1 MKRMKK
7 LLTGLLTLGMT
18 LSMMTM
24 TAFAADLT
32 TGTTEKMPTID
43 FDADKTGTV
52 TIHKYT
58 SGNGMGS
65 VGNGT
70 EAHPGDFPTGAEPL
84 KGAGFTLYQVVD
96 KGGMEAYYKADPKD
110 LPDVSEYVEPDGTI
124 KKAYSG
130 NATSEGLTDKNGTA
144 TFSGL
149 ELGFYVVI
157 ETTVPDAV
165 TTPMKPFLLSVPM
178 TTTDGSDW
186 LYDIHVYPKNETG
199 YGKISL
205 EKTGVKD
212 DEKISGATFAL
223 QKKSDTTS
231 SWINI
236 TQKSTAQ
243 GDNTGDALILTTDVN
258 GLITIDGLSKGE
270 YRLIETSVGNGY
282 IMDGATAYEFTVNSD
297 KTITY
302 KESTDANITIKI
314 TNERPDLTKEVKKKN
329 ITPEEWG
336 RTADYSIGDKI
347 PYRITVDV
355 PKNIT
360 KLKTFTVT
368 DTPTNLTDDVDSIEI
383 KCNDAAVTADAY
395 TKAAVGDGFTITFKP
410 AQMAAY
416 ERQQLVITYN
426 AKLKDTAYNT
436 TAGNQNTAKLEYSK
450 NITPNATTD
459 PDNPNKD
466 KEEGK
471 NTIENSTV
479 VYTFAVKIVKTG
491 VDGTE
496 TKPLANVEFDLYQE
510 VPDGTEGAIT
520 GTSVPAGLDNTKSWK
535 KIKTLK
541 TGTDGT
547 VTHNGLSNGTYYLV
561 ETKTND
567 GYNLLKKPIEVIL
580 NVQYTTTTKTESA
593 WVEDG
598 NGQKQEKSKIEKTTF
613 TDSDST
619 TEGIKVQKVINKKG
633 FTLPTTGGIGT
644 FVFTFAGIAMMAAAV
659 ILLITGKK
667 KKAE

>member
-7 LLTGLLTLGMT
+7 LLTGLLTLAMT

-24 TAFAADLT
+24 TAFAA
-32 TGTTEKMPTID
+32 EPSAKMPTID
-43 FDADKTGTV
+43 TDPAKTGTV

-58 SGNGMGS
+58 RGTGTGI
-65 VGNGT
+65 VGTGT
-70 EAHPGDFPTGAEPL
+70 TADADHFPDGAVPL
-84 KGAGFTLYQVVD
+84 KDAGFTLYKVVD
-96 KGGMEAYYKADPKD
+96 KDGMESYYNTNPTA
-110 LPDVSEYVEPDGTI
+110 LPDVSTYVESDGTI
-124 KKAYSG
+124 KSTYSG
-130 NATSEGLTDKNGTA
+130 NATSEGFTDADGTA
-144 TFSGL
+144 TFSNL

-165 TTPMKPFLLSVPM
+165 TTPMDPFLLSVPM
-178 TTTDGSDW
+178 TTTDGTGW

-205 EKTGVKD
+205 EKTGVNG
-212 DEKISGATFAL
+212 EKIPGAEFAL
-223 QKKSDTTS
+223 QKRTATGWDD
-231 SWINI
+231 I
-236 TQKSTAQ
+236 TKKSTAQ
-243 GDNTGDALILTTDVN
+243 GDNTGADLILKTGAS

-282 IMDGATAYEFTVNSD
+282 IMDGATAYEFTVNAN
-297 KTITY
+297 KKITY
-302 KESTDANITIKI
+302 KGVESANTKI
-314 TNERPDLTKEVKKKN
+314 EVTNERPDLTKEVQKKN
-329 ITPEEWG
+329 GGTWG
-336 RTADYSIGDKI
+336 RDADYSIGDEI
-347 PYRITVDV
+347 PYKITVNV
-355 PKNIT
+355 PNNIT

-368 DTPTNLTDDVDSIEI
+368 DTPTNLTDDLASIKI
-383 KCNDAAVTADAY
+383 TCNDVDVETTAY
-395 TKAAVGDGFTITFKP
+395 TTSATTEGGFTIAFTP
-410 AQMAAY
+410 ANMTNYAGKT
-416 ERQQLVITYN
+416 LVITYN
-426 AKLKDTAYNT
+426 ATLKNTAFNT

-450 NITPNATTD
+450 NITTDTTTD

-479 VYTFAVKIVKTG
+479 VYTFAVKIVKNG

-567 GYNLLKKPIEVIL
+567 KYNLLKKPIEVTL
-580 NVQYTTTTKTESA
+580 NVQYTIATKTEST
-593 WVEDG
+593 WVEDT
-598 NGQKQEKSKIEKTTF
+598 NGQKQVKSEITGTTF
-613 TDSDST
+613 TST
-619 TEGIKVQKVINKKG
+619 DDATAAEGIKVQEVINKKG

-659 ILLITGKK
+659 ILLITSKK

>member
-24 TAFAADLT
+24 TAFAADPSA
-32 TGTTEKMPTID
+32 KMPTID
-43 FDADKTGTV
+43 TDPDKTGTV

-186 LYDIHVYPKNETG
+186 LYDIHVYPKNKTG

>member
-24 TAFAADLT
+24 TAFAA
-32 TGTTEKMPTID
+32 GPSAKMPTID
-43 FDADKTGTV
+43 ESKSGTV

-58 SGNGMGS
+58 K
-65 VGNGT
+65 GT
-70 EAHPGDFPTGAEPL
+70 DEGTKGTGKVETSLPAGAEPL
-84 KGAGFTLYQVVD
+84 KGAGFTLYKVVN
-96 KGGMEAYYKADPKD
+96 KEVMEVYYNTNPRN
-110 LPDVSEYVEPDGTI
+110 LPAVGEYVEAGSIKPGVALETI
-124 KKAYSG
+124 AEQK
-130 NATSEGLTDKNGTA
+130 TDKNGTA

-212 DEKISGATFAL
+212 DEKISGAVFAL
-223 QKKSDTTS
+223 QKKSDTDDK
-231 SWINI
+231 WINI
-236 TQKSTAQ
+236 TKQSTAQ
-243 GDNTGDALILTTDVN
+243 GDDTGNNLTLTTDSE
-258 GLITIDGLSKGE
+258 GKITIDGLSKGK
-270 YRLIETSVGNGY
+270 YRLIETFVGDGY
-282 IMDGATAYEFTVNSD
+282 IMDGATAYPFEVTNEG
-297 KTITY
+297 KIKYNGT
-302 KESTDANITIKI
+302 TDANITIKI
-314 TNERPDLTKEVKKKN
+314 TNERPDLKKEVQKKN
-329 ITPEEWG
+329 NGPWG
-336 RTADYSIGDKI
+336 RDADYSIEDEI
-347 PYRITVDV
+347 PYKITVNV
-355 PKNIT
+355 PNNIT

-368 DTPTNLTDDVDSIEI
+368 DTPTNLKDNLSSIKITCDGTPVVVE
-383 KCNDAAVTADAY
+383 AY
-395 TKAAVGDGFTITFKP
+395 STEALGADGFTIKFTP
-410 AQMAAY
+410 AQMEAY
-416 ERQQLVITYN
+416 KGKQLVITYN
-426 AKLKDTAYNT
+426 ATLKDTAFNT
-436 TAGNQNTAKLEYSK
+436 TAGNRNTAKLEYSK
-450 NITPNATTD
+450 NITPNTTDD
-459 PDNPNKD
+459 PDNPNKG

-479 VYTFAVKIVKTG
+479 VYTFAVKIEKTG
-491 VDGTE
+491 EDGT
-496 TKPLANVEFDLYQE
+496 TPLKDVKFDLYQE
-510 VPDGTEGAIT
+510 VDAETTGAIT
-520 GTSVPAGLDNTKSWK
+520 GASVPAGLDNAKFWK
-535 KIKTLK
+535 KIDTL
-541 TGTDGT
+541 TTDASGIA
-547 VTHNGLSNGTYYLV
+547 THNGLSNGTYYLV

-580 NVQYTTTTKTESA
+580 NVQYTTITKTESA
-593 WVEDG
+593 WVEDT
-598 NGQKQEKSKIEKTTF
+598 NGQKQVKSEITGTTF
-613 TDSDST
+613 TSADST
-619 TEGIKVQKVINKKG
+619 TQQGIKVQKVINKKG

>member
-24 TAFAADLT
+24 TAFAADPSA
-32 TGTTEKMPTID
+32 KMPTID
-43 FDADKTGTV
+43 TDPDKTGTV

-96 KGGMEAYYKADPKD
+96 KGDMEAYYKADPKD

-336 RTADYSIGDKI
+336 RTADYSIEDKI

>member
-7 LLTGLLTLGMT
+7 ILTGLLTLAMT

-24 TAFAADLT
+24 TAFAAEPS
-32 TGTTEKMPTID
+32 EKMPTI
-43 FDADKTGTV
+43 KTGETGTV

-58 SGNGMGS
+58 K
-65 VGNGT
+65 GT
-70 EAHPGDFPTGAEPL
+70 AEGTTGTGKVETSLPTGAEPL
-84 KGAGFTLYQVVD
+84 KGAGFTLYKVVNEA
-96 KGGMEAYYKADPKD
+96 GMEAYYNANPTS
-110 LPDVSEYVEPDGTI
+110 LPAVDTYVNSDGTI
-124 KKAYSG
+124 KSEYASG
-130 NATSEGLTDKNGTA
+130 ATAQVITDNNGTA
-144 TFSGL
+144 TFSNL

-205 EKTGVKD
+205 EKTGVKG
-212 DEKISGATFAL
+212 EKILGAEFAL

-302 KESTDANITIKI
+302 KESTDANITINV
-314 TNERPDLTKEVKKKN
+314 TNERPDLTKEVQKKN
-329 ITPEEWG
+329 DGAWG
-336 RTADYSIGDKI
+336 RDADYSFGDKI
-347 PYRITVDV
+347 PYKITVNV
-355 PKNIT
+355 PNNIT

-368 DTPTNLTDDVDSIEI
+368 DTPINLTDDLASIEI
-383 KCNDAAVTADAY
+383 KCNDVDVETTAY
-395 TKAAVGDGFTITFKP
+395 TTSATTEDGFTIAFTP
-410 AQMAAY
+410 ANMTNYAGKT
-416 ERQQLVITYN
+416 LVITYN
-426 AKLKDTAYNT
+426 ATLKDTAYNT

-459 PDNPNKD
+459 PDNPNKE
-466 KEEGK
+466 KKEGK
-471 NTIENSTV
+471 NTIENSAV
-479 VYTFAVKIVKTG
+479 VYTFAVKIEKTG

-496 TKPLANVEFDLYQE
+496 TKKLANVEFDLYQE
-510 VPDGTEGAIT
+510 VPAGTAGAIS
-520 GTSVPAGLDNTKSWK
+520 GADAPAGLDKTKSWK

-547 VTHNGLSNGTYYLV
+547 VTHKGLSNGTYYLV
-561 ETKTND
+561 ETKTEKE
-567 GYNLLKKPIEVIL
+567 YNLLKNPIKVTL
-580 NVQYTTTTKTESA
+580 SVQYTITQSTTSS

-598 NGQKQEKSKIEKTTF
+598 NGQKQEKSKIETTTF
-613 TDSDST
+613 TGSDNE
-619 TEGIKVQKVINKKG
+619 TEGIKVQTVINKKG

>member
-7 LLTGLLTLGMT
+7 LLTGLLTLAMT

-24 TAFAADLT
+24 TAFADEGVT
-32 TGTTEKMPTID
+32 TGTATKMPTID
-43 FDADKTGTV
+43 TDKKGIV

-58 SGNGMGS
+58 SGT
-65 VGNGT
+65 VEGNKGT
-70 EAHPGDFPTGAEPL
+70 GTTADRLPDGAVPL
-84 KGAGFTLYQVVD
+84 KDAGFTLYQVVD
-96 KGGMEAYYKADPKD
+96 KDDMEAYYKADPTD
-110 LPDVSEYVEPDGTI
+110 LPDVSEYVESDGTI
-124 KKAYSG
+124 KTAYSR
-130 NATSEGLTDKNGTA
+130 NATSEGFTDANGTA

-205 EKTGVKD
+205 EKTGVNG
-212 DEKISGATFAL
+212 EKIPGAEFAL

-231 SWINI
+231 RWINI
-236 TQKSTAQ
+236 TKKSTAQ
-243 GDNTGDALILTTDVN
+243 GDNTGADLTLITDAS
-258 GLITIDGLSKGE
+258 GLIIIEGLSKGE

-302 KESTDANITIKI
+302 KGVESANTKI
-314 TNERPDLTKEVKKKN
+314 EVTNERPDLTKEVQKKN
-329 ITPEEWG
+329 GGTWG
-336 RTADYSIGDKI
+336 RDADYSIGDEI
-347 PYRITVDV
+347 PYKITVNV
-355 PKNIT
+355 PNNIT

-368 DTPTNLTDDVDSIEI
+368 DTPINLTDDLASIEI
-383 KCNDAAVTADAY
+383 KCNDVAVTADAY
-395 TKAAVGDGFTITFKP
+395 TKVAGGDGFTIKFNP

-416 ERQQLVITYN
+416 EGQQLVITYN
-426 AKLKDTAYNT
+426 ATLKGTAVNT
-436 TAGNQNTAKLEYSK
+436 TVGNQNAAKLEYSK
-450 NITPNATTD
+450 NITTDATD

-580 NVQYTTTTKTESA
+580 NVQYTTITKTESA

-598 NGQKQEKSKIEKTTF
+598 NGEKQVKSEIKETTF
-613 TDSDST
+613 TSADST
-619 TEGIKVQKVINKKG
+619 TQQGIKVQKVINKKG

>member
-24 TAFAADLT
+24 TAFAA
-32 TGTTEKMPTID
+32 EPSAKMPTID
-43 FDADKTGTV
+43 TDPDKTGTV

-124 KKAYSG
+124 KEAYSG

-144 TFSGL
+144 TFSSL

-205 EKTGVKD
+205 EKTGVNG
-212 DEKISGATFAL
+212 EKIPDAEFAL
-223 QKKSDTTS
+223 QKRTATGWDD
-231 SWINI
+231 I
-236 TQKSTAQ
+236 TKKSTAQ
-243 GDNTGDALILTTDVN
+243 GDNTGADLILKTDAS

-567 GYNLLKKPIEVIL
+567 KYNLLKKPIEVTL
-580 NVQYTTTTKTESA
+580 NVQYTIATKTEST

-598 NGQKQEKSKIEKTTF
+598 NGQKQVKSEITETTF
-613 TDSDST
+613 TSADST
-619 TEGIKVQKVINKKG
+619 TQQGIKVQTVINSKG

>member
-1 MKRMKK
+1 
-7 LLTGLLTLGMT
+7 MT

-24 TAFAADLT
+24 TAFAADPSA
-32 TGTTEKMPTID
+32 KMPTID
-43 FDADKTGTV
+43 TDKTGTV

-70 EAHPGDFPTGAEPL
+70 EADPDDFPTGAEPL

-124 KKAYSG
+124 KKAYIG
-130 NATSEGLTDKNGTA
+130 NATSEGLTDKSGTA
-144 TFSGL
+144 TFSNL

-165 TTPMKPFLLSVPM
+165 TIPMKPFLLSVPM

-223 QKKSDTTS
+223 QKKSDADGK
-231 SWINI
+231 WINI
-236 TQKSTAQ
+236 TKQSTAQ
-243 GDNTGDALILTTDVN
+243 GDDTGAALSLTTN
-258 GLITIDGLSKGE
+258 NEGKITIEGLSKGE
-270 YRLIETSVGNGY
+270 YRLIETFVGDGY
-282 IMDGATAYEFTVNSD
+282 IMDGATAYVFKVNADSS
-297 KTITY
+297 ITY
-302 KESTDANITIKI
+302 GTETNANITINV
-314 TNERPDLTKEVKKKN
+314 TNERPDLTKKVQKKN
-329 ITPEEWG
+329 GGTWG
-336 RTADYSIGDKI
+336 MDADYSIGDEI
-347 PYRITVDV
+347 PYKITVDV

-360 KLKTFTVT
+360 RLKTFTVT
-368 DTPTNLTDDVDSIEI
+368 DTPTNLTDDLDSIEI
-383 KCNDAAVTADAY
+383 KCNDVAVIADAY
-395 TKAAVGDGFTITFKP
+395 TKVAGGDGFTIKFKP
-410 AQMAAY
+410 AQMEAY
-416 ERQQLVITYN
+416 KGKQLVITYN
-426 AKLKDTAYNT
+426 ATLKDTAFNT
-436 TAGNQNTAKLEYSK
+436 TAGNRNTAKLEYSK
-450 NITPNATTD
+450 NITPNTTDD

-479 VYTFAVKIVKTG
+479 VYTFAVKIEKTG
-491 VDGTE
+491 EDGTE
-496 TKPLANVEFDLYQE
+496 TKKLANVEFDLYQE
-510 VPDGTEGAIT
+510 VPAGTEGAIS
-520 GTSVPAGLDNTKSWK
+520 GADAPAGLDKTKSWK
-535 KIKTLK
+535 NIKTLK

-547 VTHNGLSNGTYYLV
+547 VTHKGLSNGTYYLV

-567 GYNLLKKPIEVIL
+567 GYNLLKKPIAVIL

-598 NGQKQEKSKIEKTTF
+598 NGEKQVKSEIKETTF
-613 TDSDST
+613 TSADST
-619 TEGIKVQKVINKKG
+619 TQQGIKVQKVINKKG

>member
-24 TAFAADLT
+24 TAFAA
-32 TGTTEKMPTID
+32 GPSAKMPTID
-43 FDADKTGTV
+43 ESKSGTV

-58 SGNGMGS
+58 K
-65 VGNGT
+65 GT
-70 EAHPGDFPTGAEPL
+70 DEGTKGTGKVETSLPAGAEPL
-84 KGAGFTLYQVVD
+84 KGAGFTLYKVVNKED
-96 KGGMEAYYKADPKD
+96 MEVYYNTNPTN
-110 LPDVSEYVEPDGTI
+110 LPAVGEYVEAGSIKPGVALETI
-124 KKAYSG
+124 TEQK
-130 NATSEGLTDKNGTA
+130 TDKNGTA

-212 DEKISGATFAL
+212 DEKISGAVFAL
-223 QKKSDTTS
+223 QKKSDTDDK
-231 SWINI
+231 WINI
-236 TQKSTAQ
+236 TKQSTAQ
-243 GDNTGDALILTTDVN
+243 GDDTGNNLTLTTDSE
-258 GLITIDGLSKGE
+258 GKITIDGLSKGK
-270 YRLIETSVGNGY
+270 YRLIETFVGDGY
-282 IMDGATAYEFTVNSD
+282 IMDGATAYPFEVTNEG
-297 KTITY
+297 KIKYNGT
-302 KESTDANITIKI
+302 TDANITIKI
-314 TNERPDLTKEVKKKN
+314 TNERPDLKKEVQKKN
-329 ITPEEWG
+329 NGPWG
-336 RTADYSIGDKI
+336 RDADYSIEDEI
-347 PYRITVDV
+347 PYKITVNV
-355 PKNIT
+355 PNNIT

-368 DTPTNLTDDVDSIEI
+368 DTPTNLKDNLSSIKITCDGTPVVVE
-383 KCNDAAVTADAY
+383 AY
-395 TKAAVGDGFTITFKP
+395 STEALGADGFTIKFTP
-410 AQMAAY
+410 AQMEAY
-416 ERQQLVITYN
+416 KGKQLVITYN
-426 AKLKDTAYNT
+426 ATLKDTAFNT
-436 TAGNQNTAKLEYSK
+436 TAGNRNTAKLEYSK
-450 NITPNATTD
+450 NITPNTTDD
-459 PDNPNKD
+459 PDNPNKG

-479 VYTFAVKIVKTG
+479 VYTFAVKIEKTG
-491 VDGTE
+491 EDGT
-496 TKPLANVEFDLYQE
+496 TPLKDVKFDLYQE
-510 VPDGTEGAIT
+510 VDAETTGAIT
-520 GTSVPAGLDNTKSWK
+520 GASVPAGLDNAKFWK
-535 KIKTLK
+535 KIDTL
-541 TGTDGT
+541 TTDASGIA
-547 VTHNGLSNGTYYLV
+547 THNGLSNGTYYLV

-580 NVQYTTTTKTESA
+580 NVQYTTITKTESA
-593 WVEDG
+593 WVEDT
-598 NGQKQEKSKIEKTTF
+598 NGQKQVKSEITETTF
-613 TDSDST
+613 TSADST
-619 TEGIKVQKVINKKG
+619 TQQGIKVQKVINKKG

>member
-24 TAFAADLT
+24 TAFAADPSA
-32 TGTTEKMPTID
+32 KMPTID
-43 FDADKTGTV
+43 TDKTGTV

-70 EAHPGDFPTGAEPL
+70 EADPDDFPTGAEPL

-110 LPDVSEYVEPDGTI
+110 LPDVSEYVESDGTI
-124 KKAYSG
+124 KKAYIG
-130 NATSEGLTDKNGTA
+130 NATSEGLTDKSGTA
-144 TFSGL
+144 TFSNL

-165 TTPMKPFLLSVPM
+165 TIPMKPFLLSVPM

-223 QKKSDTTS
+223 QKKSDADGK
-231 SWINI
+231 WINI
-236 TQKSTAQ
+236 TKQSTAQ
-243 GDNTGDALILTTDVN
+243 GDDTGAALSLTTN
-258 GLITIDGLSKGE
+258 NEGKITIEGLSKGE
-270 YRLIETSVGNGY
+270 YRLIETFVGDGY
-282 IMDGATAYEFTVNSD
+282 IMDGATAYVFKVNADSS
-297 KTITY
+297 ITY
-302 KESTDANITIKI
+302 GTETNANITINV
-314 TNERPDLTKEVKKKN
+314 TNERPDLTKKVQKKN
-329 ITPEEWG
+329 GGTWG
-336 RTADYSIGDKI
+336 MDADYSIGDEI
-347 PYRITVDV
+347 PYKITVDV

-360 KLKTFTVT
+360 RLKTFTVT
-368 DTPTNLTDDVDSIEI
+368 DTPTNLTDDLDSIEI
-383 KCNDAAVTADAY
+383 KCNDVAVIADAY
-395 TKAAVGDGFTITFKP
+395 TKVAGGDGFTIKFKP
-410 AQMAAY
+410 AQMEAY
-416 ERQQLVITYN
+416 KGQQLVITYN
-426 AKLKDTAYNT
+426 ATLKGTAENT
-436 TAGNQNTAKLEYSK
+436 TVGNKNAAKLEYSK
-450 NITPNATTD
+450 NITTD
-459 PDNPNKD
+459 TDQDNPNKG

-479 VYTFAVKIVKTG
+479 VYTFAVKIEKTG
-491 VDGTE
+491 EDGT
-496 TKPLANVEFDLYQE
+496 TPLKDVKFDLYQE
-510 VPDGTEGAIT
+510 VDAETTGAIT
-520 GTSVPAGLDNTKSWK
+520 GASVPAGLDNAKFWK
-535 KIKTLK
+535 KIDTL
-541 TGTDGT
+541 TTDASGIA
-547 VTHNGLSNGTYYLV
+547 THNGLSNGTYYLV

-598 NGQKQEKSKIEKTTF
+598 NGQKQVKSEIKETTF
-613 TDSDST
+613 TSADST
-619 TEGIKVQKVINKKG
+619 TQQGIKVQKVINKKG

>member
-7 LLTGLLTLGMT
+7 LLTGLLTLAMT

-24 TAFAADLT
+24 TAFAA
-32 TGTTEKMPTID
+32 EPSAKMPTID
-43 FDADKTGTV
+43 TDPAKTGTV

-58 SGNGMGS
+58 RGTGTGI
-65 VGNGT
+65 VGTGT
-70 EAHPGDFPTGAEPL
+70 TADADHFPDGAVPL
-84 KGAGFTLYQVVD
+84 KDAGFTLYKVVD
-96 KGGMEAYYKADPKD
+96 KDGMESYYNTNPTA
-110 LPDVSEYVEPDGTI
+110 LPDVSTYVESDGTI
-124 KKAYSG
+124 KSTYSG
-130 NATSEGLTDKNGTA
+130 NATSEGFTDADGTA
-144 TFSGL
+144 TFSNL

-165 TTPMKPFLLSVPM
+165 TTPMDPFLLSVPM
-178 TTTDGSDW
+178 TTTDGTGW

-205 EKTGVKD
+205 EKTGVNG
-212 DEKISGATFAL
+212 EKIPGAEFAL
-223 QKKSDTTS
+223 QKRTATGWDD
-231 SWINI
+231 I
-236 TQKSTAQ
+236 TKKSTAQ
-243 GDNTGDALILTTDVN
+243 GDNTGADLILKTDAS

-282 IMDGATAYEFTVNSD
+282 IMDGATAYEFTVNAN
-297 KTITY
+297 KKITY
-302 KESTDANITIKI
+302 KGVERANTKSEV
-314 TNERPDLTKEVKKKN
+314 TNERPDLTKEVQKKN
-329 ITPEEWG
+329 GGTWG
-336 RTADYSIGDKI
+336 RDADYSIGDEI
-347 PYRITVDV
+347 PYKITVNV
-355 PKNIT
+355 PNNIT

-368 DTPTNLTDDVDSIEI
+368 DTPTNLTDDLASIKI
-383 KCNDAAVTADAY
+383 TCNDVDVETTAY
-395 TKAAVGDGFTITFKP
+395 TTSATTEGGFTIAFTP
-410 AQMAAY
+410 ANMTNYAGKT
-416 ERQQLVITYN
+416 LVITYN
-426 AKLKDTAYNT
+426 ATLKNTAFNT

-450 NITPNATTD
+450 NITTDTTTD

-479 VYTFAVKIVKTG
+479 VYTFAVKIVKNG

-567 GYNLLKKPIEVIL
+567 KYNLLKKPIEVTL
-580 NVQYTTTTKTESA
+580 NVQYTIATKTEST
-593 WVEDG
+593 WVEDT
-598 NGQKQEKSKIEKTTF
+598 NGQKQVKSEITGTTF
-613 TDSDST
+613 TST
-619 TEGIKVQKVINKKG
+619 DDATAAEGIKVQEVINKKG

-659 ILLITGKK
+659 ILLITSKK

>member
-7 LLTGLLTLGMT
+7 LLTGLLTLGIT

-24 TAFAADLT
+24 TAFAADPSA
-32 TGTTEKMPTID
+32 KMPTID
-43 FDADKTGTV
+43 TDKTGTV

-70 EAHPGDFPTGAEPL
+70 EADPGDFPTGAEPL
-84 KGAGFTLYQVVD
+84 KGAGFTLYQVED

-124 KKAYSG
+124 KKAYIG
-130 NATSEGLTDKNGTA
+130 NATSEGLTDKSGTA
-144 TFSGL
+144 TFSNL

-165 TTPMKPFLLSVPM
+165 TIPMKPFLLSVPM

-223 QKKSDTTS
+223 QKKSDADGK
-231 SWINI
+231 WINI
-236 TQKSTAQ
+236 TKQSTAQ
-243 GDNTGDALILTTDVN
+243 GDDTGAALSLTTN
-258 GLITIDGLSKGE
+258 NEGKITIEGLSKGE
-270 YRLIETSVGNGY
+270 YRLIETFVGDGY
-282 IMDGATAYEFTVNSD
+282 IMDGATAYVFKVNADSS
-297 KTITY
+297 ITY
-302 KESTDANITIKI
+302 GTETNANITINV
-314 TNERPDLTKEVKKKN
+314 TNERPDLTKKVQKKN
-329 ITPEEWG
+329 GGTWG
-336 RTADYSIGDKI
+336 MDADYSIGDEI
-347 PYRITVDV
+347 PYKITVDV

-368 DTPTNLTDDVDSIEI
+368 DTPTNLKDNLSSIKITCDGTPVVVE
-383 KCNDAAVTADAY
+383 AY
-395 TKAAVGDGFTITFKP
+395 STEALGADGFTIKFTP
-410 AQMAAY
+410 AQMEAY
-416 ERQQLVITYN
+416 KGKQLVITYN
-426 AKLKDTAYNT
+426 ATLKDTAFNT
-436 TAGNQNTAKLEYSK
+436 TAGNRNTAKLEYSK
-450 NITPNATTD
+450 NITPNTTDD

-479 VYTFAVKIVKTG
+479 VYTFAVKIEKTG
-491 VDGTE
+491 EDGT
-496 TKPLANVEFDLYQE
+496 TPLKDVKFDLYQE
-510 VPDGTEGAIT
+510 VDAETTGAIT
-520 GTSVPAGLDNTKSWK
+520 GASVPAGLDNAKFWK
-535 KIKTLK
+535 KIDTL
-541 TGTDGT
+541 TTDASGIA
-547 VTHNGLSNGTYYLV
+547 THNGLSNGTYYLV

-580 NVQYTTTTKTESA
+580 NVQYTTITKTESA
-593 WVEDG
+593 WVEDT
-598 NGQKQEKSKIEKTTF
+598 NGQKQVKSEITETTF
-613 TDSDST
+613 TSADST
-619 TEGIKVQKVINKKG
+619 TQQGIKVQKVINKKG

>member
-7 LLTGLLTLGMT
+7 LLTGLLTLGIT

-24 TAFAADLT
+24 TACAADPSA
-32 TGTTEKMPTID
+32 KMPTID
-43 FDADKTGTV
+43 TDKTGTV

-70 EAHPGDFPTGAEPL
+70 EADPGDFPTGAEPL

-124 KKAYSG
+124 KKAYIG
-130 NATSEGLTDKNGTA
+130 NATSEGLTDKSGTA
-144 TFSGL
+144 TFSNL

-165 TTPMKPFLLSVPM
+165 TIPMKPFLLSVPM

-223 QKKSDTTS
+223 QKKSDADGK
-231 SWINI
+231 WINI
-236 TQKSTAQ
+236 TKQSTAQ
-243 GDNTGDALILTTDVN
+243 GDDTGAALSLTTN
-258 GLITIDGLSKGE
+258 NEGKITIEGLSKGE
-270 YRLIETSVGNGY
+270 YRLIETFVGDGY
-282 IMDGATAYEFTVNSD
+282 IMDGATAYVFKVNADSS
-297 KTITY
+297 ITY
-302 KESTDANITIKI
+302 GTETNANITINV
-314 TNERPDLTKEVKKKN
+314 TNERPDLTKKVQKKN
-329 ITPEEWG
+329 GGTWG
-336 RTADYSIGDKI
+336 MDADYSIGDEI
-347 PYRITVDV
+347 PYKITVDV

-368 DTPTNLTDDVDSIEI
+368 DTPTNLKDNLSSIKITCDGTPVVVE
-383 KCNDAAVTADAY
+383 AY
-395 TKAAVGDGFTITFKP
+395 STEALGADGFTIKFTP
-410 AQMAAY
+410 AQMEAY
-416 ERQQLVITYN
+416 KGKQLVITYN
-426 AKLKDTAYNT
+426 ATLKDTAFNT
-436 TAGNQNTAKLEYSK
+436 TAGNRNTAKLEYSK
-450 NITPNATTD
+450 NITPNTTDD

-479 VYTFAVKIVKTG
+479 VYTFAVKIEKTG
-491 VDGTE
+491 EDGT
-496 TKPLANVEFDLYQE
+496 TPLKDVKFDLYQE
-510 VPDGTEGAIT
+510 VDAETTGAIT
-520 GTSVPAGLDNTKSWK
+520 GASVPAGLDNAKFWK
-535 KIKTLK
+535 KIDTL
-541 TGTDGT
+541 TTDASGIA
-547 VTHNGLSNGTYYLV
+547 THNGLSNGTYYLV

-580 NVQYTTTTKTESA
+580 NVQYTTITKTESA
-593 WVEDG
+593 WVEDT
-598 NGQKQEKSKIEKTTF
+598 NGQKQVKSEITETTF
-613 TDSDST
+613 TSADST
-619 TEGIKVQKVINKKG
+619 TQQGIKVQKVINKKG

>member
-24 TAFAADLT
+24 TAFAA
-32 TGTTEKMPTID
+32 EPSAKMPTID
-43 FDADKTGTV
+43 TDPDKTGTV

-58 SGNGMGS
+58 SGNGTGI

-70 EAHPGDFPTGAEPL
+70 EADTSDFPTGAVPL

-96 KGGMEAYYKADPKD
+96 KDGMENYYNADPKD
-110 LPDVSEYVEPDGTI
+110 LPAVDGYVDEAGSIKDGFVKKTI
-124 KKAYSG
+124 AEKK
-130 NATSEGLTDKNGTA
+130 TDANGTA
-144 TFSGL
+144 TFPNL
-149 ELGFYVVI
+149 DLGFYVVI

-165 TTPMKPFLLSVPM
+165 TIPMKPFLLSVPM

-212 DEKISGATFAL
+212 DEKISGAVFAL
-223 QKKSDTTS
+223 QKKSDTDDK
-231 SWINI
+231 WINI
-236 TQKSTAQ
+236 TKQSTAQ
-243 GDNTGDALILTTDVN
+243 GDDTGNNLTLTTDSE
-258 GLITIDGLSKGE
+258 GKITIDGLSKGK
-270 YRLIETSVGNGY
+270 YRLIETFVGDGY
-282 IMDGATAYEFTVNSD
+282 IMDGATAYPFEVTNEG
-297 KTITY
+297 KIKYNGT
-302 KESTDANITIKI
+302 TDANITIKI
-314 TNERPDLTKEVKKKN
+314 TNERPDLKKEVQKKN
-329 ITPEEWG
+329 NGPWG
-336 RTADYSIGDKI
+336 RDADYSIEDEI
-347 PYRITVDV
+347 PYKITVNV
-355 PKNIT
+355 PNNIT

-368 DTPTNLTDDVDSIEI
+368 DTPTNLKDNLSSIKITCDGTPVVVE
-383 KCNDAAVTADAY
+383 AY
-395 TKAAVGDGFTITFKP
+395 STEALGADGFTIKFTP
-410 AQMAAY
+410 AQMEAY
-416 ERQQLVITYN
+416 KGKQLVITYN
-426 AKLKDTAYNT
+426 ATLKDTAFKT
-436 TAGNQNTAKLEYSK
+436 TAGNRNTAKLEYSK
-450 NITPNATTD
+450 NITPNTTDD

-479 VYTFAVKIVKTG
+479 VYTFAVKIEKTG
-491 VDGTE
+491 EDGSE
-496 TKPLANVEFDLYQE
+496 TKKLANVEFDLYQE
-510 VPDGTEGAIT
+510 VPAGTEGAIS
-520 GTSVPAGLDNTKSWK
+520 GADAPAGLDKTKSWK
-535 KIKTLK
+535 NIKTLK

-547 VTHNGLSNGTYYLV
+547 VTHKGLSNGTYYLV

-567 GYNLLKKPIEVIL
+567 GYNLLKKPIAVIL

-598 NGQKQEKSKIEKTTF
+598 NGEKQVKSEIKETTF
-613 TDSDST
+613 TSADST
-619 TEGIKVQKVINKKG
+619 TQQGIKVQKVINKKG

>member
-7 LLTGLLTLGMT
+7 ILTGLLTLAMT

-24 TAFAADLT
+24 TAFAA
-32 TGTTEKMPTID
+32 EPSAKMPTID
-43 FDADKTGTV
+43 TDPAKTGTV

-58 SGNGMGS
+58 SGNGTGS
-65 VGNGT
+65 VGNGK
-70 EAHPGDFPTGAEPL
+70 EADANDFPTGAVPL
-84 KGAGFTLYQVVD
+84 KGAGFTLYKVVD
-96 KGGMEAYYKADPKD
+96 KDGMEAYYNTNPTSLPAVDDYVDAGSIKAGVA
-110 LPDVSEYVEPDGTI
+110 LETI
-124 KKAYSG
+124 AQK
-130 NATSEGLTDKNGTA
+130 ETDANGTA
-144 TFSGL
+144 TFPNL

-165 TTPMKPFLLSVPM
+165 ITPMDPFLLSVPM
-178 TTTDGSDW
+178 TTADGTDW

-205 EKTGVKD
+205 EKTGVNG
-212 DEKISGATFAL
+212 EKIRGAEFAL

-282 IMDGATAYEFTVNSD
+282 IMDGATAYEFTVNAN
-297 KTITY
+297 KKITY
-302 KESTDANITIKI
+302 KGVESANTKI
-314 TNERPDLTKEVKKKN
+314 EVTNERPDLTKEVQKKN
-329 ITPEEWG
+329 GGTWG
-336 RTADYSIGDKI
+336 RDADYSIGDEI
-347 PYRITVDV
+347 PYKITVNV
-355 PKNIT
+355 PNNIT

-368 DTPTNLTDDVDSIEI
+368 DTPTNLTDDLASIKI
-383 KCNDAAVTADAY
+383 TCNDVDVETTAY
-395 TKAAVGDGFTITFKP
+395 TTSATTEGGFTIAFTP
-410 AQMAAY
+410 ANMTNYAGKK
-416 ERQQLVITYN
+416 LVITYN
-426 AKLKDTAYNT
+426 ATLKDTAFNT

-450 NITPNATTD
+450 NITTDTTTD

-491 VDGTE
+491 EDGSTY
-496 TKPLANVEFDLYQE
+496 KPLKGVKFDLYQE
-510 VPDGTEGAIT
+510 VADGTPDAIP
-520 GTSVPAGLDNTKSWK
+520 GTSVPAGLDNSKFWK
-535 KIKTLK
+535 KITTLETK
-541 TGTDGT
+541 SDGT

-561 ETKTND
+561 ETETNT
-567 GYNLLKKPIEVIL
+567 GYNLLKKPIEVTL
-580 NVQYTTTTKTESA
+580 NVQYITTTKTEST
-593 WVEDG
+593 WETDT
-598 NGQKQEKSKIEKTTF
+598 NGQKQEKSKIETTTF
-613 TDSDST
+613 TGSDST
-619 TEGIKVQKVINKKG
+619 TEGIKVQEVINRKG

-659 ILLITGKK
+659 ILLITSKK

>member
-24 TAFAADLT
+24 TAFAADPSA
-32 TGTTEKMPTID
+32 KMPTID
-43 FDADKTGTV
+43 TDKTGTV

-58 SGNGMGS
+58 SGNGMES

-70 EAHPGDFPTGAEPL
+70 EADPDDFPTGAEPL

-130 NATSEGLTDKNGTA
+130 NATSEGLTDKSGTA
-144 TFSGL
+144 TFSNL

-165 TTPMKPFLLSVPM
+165 TIPMKPFLLSVPM

-223 QKKSDTTS
+223 QKKSDADGK
-231 SWINI
+231 WINI
-236 TQKSTAQ
+236 TKQSTAQ
-243 GDNTGDALILTTDVN
+243 GDDTGAALSLTTN
-258 GLITIDGLSKGE
+258 NEGKITIEGLSKGE
-270 YRLIETSVGNGY
+270 YRLIETFVGDGY
-282 IMDGATAYEFTVNSD
+282 IMDGATAYVFKVNADSS
-297 KTITY
+297 ITY
-302 KESTDANITIKI
+302 GTETNANITINV
-314 TNERPDLTKEVKKKN
+314 TNERPDLTKKVQKKN
-329 ITPEEWG
+329 GGTWG
-336 RTADYSIGDKI
+336 MDADYSIGDEI
-347 PYRITVDV
+347 PYKITVDV

-360 KLKTFTVT
+360 RLKTFTVT
-368 DTPTNLTDDVDSIEI
+368 DTPTNLTDDLDSIEI
-383 KCNDAAVTADAY
+383 KCNDVAVIADAY
-395 TKAAVGDGFTITFKP
+395 TKVAGGDGFTIKFKP
-410 AQMAAY
+410 AQMEAY
-416 ERQQLVITYN
+416 KGQQLVITYN
-426 AKLKDTAYNT
+426 ATLKGTAENT
-436 TAGNQNTAKLEYSK
+436 TVGNKNAAKLEYSK
-450 NITPNATTD
+450 NITTD
-459 PDNPNKD
+459 TDSDNPNKD

-479 VYTFAVKIVKTG
+479 VYTFAVKIEKTG
-491 VDGTE
+491 EDGAE
-496 TKPLANVEFDLYQE
+496 TKKLANVEFDLYQE
-510 VPDGTEGAIT
+510 VPAVTEGAIS
-520 GTSVPAGLDNTKSWK
+520 GADAPAGLDKTKSWK

-547 VTHNGLSNGTYYLV
+547 VTHKGLSNGTYYLV

>member
-24 TAFAADLT
+24 TAFAADPSA
-32 TGTTEKMPTID
+32 KMPTID
-43 FDADKTGTV
+43 TDPDKTGTV

-510 VPDGTEGAIT
+510 VPDGTDGAIT

>member
-1 MKRMKK
+1 METMKRMKK

-24 TAFAADLT
+24 TAFAADPSA
-32 TGTTEKMPTID
+32 KMPTID
-43 FDADKTGTV
+43 TDKTGTV

-70 EAHPGDFPTGAEPL
+70 EADPDDFPTGAEPL

-124 KKAYSG
+124 KKAYIG
-130 NATSEGLTDKNGTA
+130 NATSEGLTDKSGTA
-144 TFSGL
+144 TFSNL

-165 TTPMKPFLLSVPM
+165 TIPMKPFLLSVPM

-223 QKKSDTTS
+223 QKKSDADGK
-231 SWINI
+231 WINI
-236 TQKSTAQ
+236 TKQSTAQ
-243 GDNTGDALILTTDVN
+243 GDDTGAALSLTTN
-258 GLITIDGLSKGE
+258 NEGKITIKGLSKGE
-270 YRLIETSVGNGY
+270 YRLIETFVGDGY
-282 IMDGATAYEFTVNSD
+282 IMDGATAYVFKVNADSS
-297 KTITY
+297 ITY
-302 KESTDANITIKI
+302 GTETNANITINV
-314 TNERPDLTKEVKKKN
+314 TNERPDLTKKVQKKN
-329 ITPEEWG
+329 GGTWG
-336 RTADYSIGDKI
+336 MDADYSIGDEI
-347 PYRITVDV
+347 PYKITVDV

-360 KLKTFTVT
+360 RLKTFTVT
-368 DTPTNLTDDVDSIEI
+368 DTPTNLTDDLDSIEI
-383 KCNDAAVTADAY
+383 KCNDVAVIADAY
-395 TKAAVGDGFTITFKP
+395 TKVAGGDGFTIKFKP
-410 AQMAAY
+410 AQMEAY
-416 ERQQLVITYN
+416 KGKQLVITYN
-426 AKLKDTAYNT
+426 ATLKDTAFNT
-436 TAGNQNTAKLEYSK
+436 TAGNRNTAKLEYSK
-450 NITPNATTD
+450 NITPNTTDD

-479 VYTFAVKIVKTG
+479 VYTFAVKIEKTG
-491 VDGTE
+491 EDGTE
-496 TKPLANVEFDLYQE
+496 TKKLANVEFDLYQE
-510 VPDGTEGAIT
+510 VPAGTEGAIS
-520 GTSVPAGLDNTKSWK
+520 GADAPAGLDKTKSWK
-535 KIKTLK
+535 NIKTLK

-547 VTHNGLSNGTYYLV
+547 VTHKGLSNGTYYLV

-567 GYNLLKKPIEVIL
+567 GYNLLKKPIAVIL

-598 NGQKQEKSKIEKTTF
+598 NGEKQVKSEIKETTF
-613 TDSDST
+613 TSADST
-619 TEGIKVQKVINKKG
+619 TQQGIKVQKVINKKG

>member
-7 LLTGLLTLGMT
+7 ILTGLLTLAMT

-24 TAFAADLT
+24 TAFAA
-32 TGTTEKMPTID
+32 GPSAKMPTID
-43 FDADKTGTV
+43 ASKSGTV

-58 SGNGMGS
+58 K
-65 VGNGT
+65 GT
-70 EAHPGDFPTGAEPL
+70 AEGTKGTGKVETSLPTGAEPL
-84 KGAGFTLYQVVD
+84 KGAGFTLYKVVNEA
-96 KGGMEAYYKADPKD
+96 GMEAYYNTNPTS
-110 LPDVSEYVEPDGTI
+110 LPAVDTYVKRDGTI
-124 KKAYSG
+124 KSEYASG
-130 NATSEGLTDKNGTA
+130 ATAQETTDDNGTA

-165 TTPMKPFLLSVPM
+165 TTPMDPFLLSVPM
-178 TTTDGSDW
+178 TTADGTDW

-205 EKTGVKD
+205 EKTGVNG
-212 DEKISGATFAL
+212 EKILGAEFAL

-302 KESTDANITIKI
+302 KGIESANTKI
-314 TNERPDLTKEVKKKN
+314 EVTNERPDLKKEVQKKN
-329 ITPEEWG
+329 NGPWG
-336 RTADYSIGDKI
+336 RDADYSIGDEI
-347 PYRITVDV
+347 HYRITVDV

-395 TKAAVGDGFTITFKP
+395 TKVAGGDGFTIKFNP

-426 AKLKDTAYNT
+426 ATLKDTAFNT

-450 NITPNATTD
+450 NITPNTTTD

-479 VYTFAVKIVKTG
+479 VYTFAVKIEKTG

-496 TKPLANVEFDLYQE
+496 TKRLANVEFDLYQE
-510 VPDGTEGAIT
+510 VPAGTTGAIT
-520 GTSVPAGLDNTKSWK
+520 GASVPAGLDNAKSWK

-567 GYNLLKKPIEVIL
+567 TYNLLKNPIEVIL
-580 NVQYTTTTKTESA
+580 NVQYTTTTKTEST
-593 WVEDG
+593 WEIDT
-598 NGQKQEKSKIEKTTF
+598 NGQKQEKSKIETTTF
-613 TDSDST
+613 TGSDST
-619 TEGIKVQKVINKKG
+619 TEGIKVQTVINKKG

>member
-24 TAFAADLT
+24 TAFAA
-32 TGTTEKMPTID
+32 GPSAKMPTID
-43 FDADKTGTV
+43 ESKSGTV

-58 SGNGMGS
+58 K
-65 VGNGT
+65 GT
-70 EAHPGDFPTGAEPL
+70 DEGTKGTGKVETSLPAGAEPL
-84 KGAGFTLYQVVD
+84 KGAGFTLYRVVNKED
-96 KGGMEAYYKADPKD
+96 MEVYYNTNPTN
-110 LPDVSEYVEPDGTI
+110 LPAVGEYVEAGSIKPGVALETI
-124 KKAYSG
+124 AEQK
-130 NATSEGLTDKNGTA
+130 TDKNGTA

-212 DEKISGATFAL
+212 DEKISGAVFAL
-223 QKKSDTTS
+223 QKKSDTDDK
-231 SWINI
+231 WINI
-236 TQKSTAQ
+236 TKQSTAQ
-243 GDNTGDALILTTDVN
+243 GDDTGNNLTLTTDSE
-258 GLITIDGLSKGE
+258 GKITIDRLSKGK
-270 YRLIETSVGNGY
+270 YRLIETFVGDGY
-282 IMDGATAYEFTVNSD
+282 IMDGATAYPFEVTNEG
-297 KTITY
+297 KIKYNGT
-302 KESTDANITIKI
+302 TDANITIKI
-314 TNERPDLTKEVKKKN
+314 TNERPDLKKEVQKKN
-329 ITPEEWG
+329 NGPWG
-336 RTADYSIGDKI
+336 RDADYSIEDEI
-347 PYRITVDV
+347 PYKITVNV
-355 PKNIT
+355 PNNIT

-368 DTPTNLTDDVDSIEI
+368 DTPTNLKDNLSSIKITCDGTPVVVE
-383 KCNDAAVTADAY
+383 AY
-395 TKAAVGDGFTITFKP
+395 STEALEADGFTIKFTP
-410 AQMAAY
+410 AQMEAY
-416 ERQQLVITYN
+416 KGKQLVITYN
-426 AKLKDTAYNT
+426 ATLKDTDFNT
-436 TAGNQNTAKLEYSK
+436 TAGNRNTAKLEYSK
-450 NITPNATTD
+450 NITPNTTDD
-459 PDNPNKD
+459 PDNPNKG

-479 VYTFAVKIVKTG
+479 VYTFAVKIEKTG
-491 VDGTE
+491 EDGT
-496 TKPLANVEFDLYQE
+496 TPLKDVKFDLYQE
-510 VPDGTEGAIT
+510 VDAETTGAIT
-520 GTSVPAGLDNTKSWK
+520 GASVPAGLDNAKFWK
-535 KIKTLK
+535 KIDTL
-541 TGTDGT
+541 TTDASGIA
-547 VTHNGLSNGTYYLV
+547 THNGLSNGTYYLV

-580 NVQYTTTTKTESA
+580 NVQYTTITKTESA
-593 WVEDG
+593 WVEDT
-598 NGQKQEKSKIEKTTF
+598 NGQKQVKSEITETTF
-613 TDSDST
+613 TSADST
-619 TEGIKVQKVINKKG
+619 TQQGIKVQKVINKKG

>member
-24 TAFAADLT
+24 TAFAADPSA
-32 TGTTEKMPTID
+32 KMPTID
-43 FDADKTGTV
+43 TDPDKTGTV

-633 FTLPTTGGIGT
+633 FTLPATGGIGT

>member
-7 LLTGLLTLGMT
+7 ILTGLLTLAMT

-24 TAFAADLT
+24 TAFAAEPS
-32 TGTTEKMPTID
+32 EKMPTI
-43 FDADKTGTV
+43 KTGETGTV

-58 SGNGMGS
+58 K
-65 VGNGT
+65 GT
-70 EAHPGDFPTGAEPL
+70 AEGTTGTGKVETSLPTGAEPL
-84 KGAGFTLYQVVD
+84 KGAGFTLYKVVNEA
-96 KGGMEAYYKADPKD
+96 GMEAYYNANPTS
-110 LPDVSEYVEPDGTI
+110 LPAVDTYVNSDGTI
-124 KKAYSG
+124 KSEYASG
-130 NATSEGLTDKNGTA
+130 ATAQVITDNNGTA
-144 TFSGL
+144 TFSNL

-205 EKTGVKD
+205 EKTGVKG
-212 DEKISGATFAL
+212 EKILGAEFAL

-302 KESTDANITIKI
+302 KESTDANITINV
-314 TNERPDLTKEVKKKN
+314 TNERPDLTKEVQKKN
-329 ITPEEWG
+329 DGAWG
-336 RTADYSIGDKI
+336 RDADYSFGDKI
-347 PYRITVDV
+347 PYKITVNV
-355 PKNIT
+355 PNNIT

-368 DTPTNLTDDVDSIEI
+368 DTPINLTDDLASIEI
-383 KCNDAAVTADAY
+383 KCNDVDVETTAY
-395 TKAAVGDGFTITFKP
+395 TTSATTEDGFTIAFTP
-410 AQMAAY
+410 ANMTNYAGKT
-416 ERQQLVITYN
+416 LVITYN
-426 AKLKDTAYNT
+426 ATLKDTAYNT

-459 PDNPNKD
+459 PDNPNKE
-466 KEEGK
+466 KKEGK
-471 NTIENSTV
+471 NTIENSAV
-479 VYTFAVKIVKTG
+479 VYTFAVKIEKTG

-496 TKPLANVEFDLYQE
+496 TKKLANVEFDLYQE
-510 VPDGTEGAIT
+510 VPAGTAGAIS
-520 GTSVPAGLDNTKSWK
+520 GADAPAGLDKTKSWK

-547 VTHNGLSNGTYYLV
+547 VTHKGLSNGTYYLV
-561 ETKTND
+561 ETKTEKE
-567 GYNLLKKPIEVIL
+567 YNLLKNPIKVTL
-580 NVQYTTTTKTESA
+580 SVQYTITQSTTSS

-598 NGQKQEKSKIEKTTF
+598 NGQKQEKSKIETTTF
-613 TDSDST
+613 TGSDNA
-619 TEGIKVQKVINKKG
+619 TEGIKVQEVINKKG

>member
-24 TAFAADLT
+24 TAFAA
-32 TGTTEKMPTID
+32 GPSAKMPTID
-43 FDADKTGTV
+43 ESKSGTV

-70 EAHPGDFPTGAEPL
+70 EADPGDFPTGAEPL

-124 KKAYSG
+124 KKAYIG
-130 NATSEGLTDKNGTA
+130 NATSEGLTDKSGTA
-144 TFSGL
+144 TFSNL

-165 TTPMKPFLLSVPM
+165 TIPMKPFLLSVPM

-223 QKKSDTTS
+223 QKKSDADGK
-231 SWINI
+231 WINI
-236 TQKSTAQ
+236 TKQSTAQ
-243 GDNTGDALILTTDVN
+243 GDDTGAALSLTTN
-258 GLITIDGLSKGE
+258 NEGKITIEGLSKGE
-270 YRLIETSVGNGY
+270 YRLIETFVGDGY
-282 IMDGATAYEFTVNSD
+282 IMDGATAYVFKVNADSS
-297 KTITY
+297 ITY
-302 KESTDANITIKI
+302 GTETNANITINV
-314 TNERPDLTKEVKKKN
+314 TNERPDLTKKVQKKN
-329 ITPEEWG
+329 GGTWG
-336 RTADYSIGDKI
+336 MDADYSIGDEI
-347 PYRITVDV
+347 PYKITVDV

-368 DTPTNLTDDVDSIEI
+368 DTPTNLKDNLSSIKITCDGTPVVVE
-383 KCNDAAVTADAY
+383 AY
-395 TKAAVGDGFTITFKP
+395 STEALGADGFTIKFTP
-410 AQMAAY
+410 AQMEAY
-416 ERQQLVITYN
+416 KGKQLVITYN
-426 AKLKDTAYNT
+426 ATLKDTAFNT
-436 TAGNQNTAKLEYSK
+436 TAGNRNTAKLEYSK
-450 NITPNATTD
+450 NITPNTTDD

-479 VYTFAVKIVKTG
+479 VYTFAVKIEKTG
-491 VDGTE
+491 EDGT
-496 TKPLANVEFDLYQE
+496 TPLKDVKFDLYQE
-510 VPDGTEGAIT
+510 VDAETTGAIT
-520 GTSVPAGLDNTKSWK
+520 GASVPAGLDNAKFWK
-535 KIKTLK
+535 KIDTL
-541 TGTDGT
+541 TTDASGIA
-547 VTHNGLSNGTYYLV
+547 THNGLSNGTYYLV

-580 NVQYTTTTKTESA
+580 NVQYTTITKTESA
-593 WVEDG
+593 WVEDT
-598 NGQKQEKSKIEKTTF
+598 NGQKQVKSEITETTF
-613 TDSDST
+613 TSADST
-619 TEGIKVQKVINKKG
+619 TQQGIKVQKVINKKG

>member
-7 LLTGLLTLGMT
+7 LLTGLLTLAMT

-24 TAFAADLT
+24 TAFAA
-32 TGTTEKMPTID
+32 GPSAKMPTID
-43 FDADKTGTV
+43 TDPAKTGTV

-58 SGNGMGS
+58 SGNGTGS
-65 VGNGT
+65 VGNGK
-70 EAHPGDFPTGAEPL
+70 EADANDFPTGAVPL
-84 KGAGFTLYQVVD
+84 KGAGFTLYKVVD
-96 KGGMEAYYKADPKD
+96 KDGMEAYYNTNPTS
-110 LPDVSEYVEPDGTI
+110 LPAVDEYVDAGSIKAGVALETI
-124 KKAYSG
+124 AQK
-130 NATSEGLTDKNGTA
+130 ETDANGTA
-144 TFSGL
+144 TFPNL

-165 TTPMKPFLLSVPM
+165 TTPMDPFLLSVPM
-178 TTTDGSDW
+178 TTADGTDW

-205 EKTGVKD
+205 EKTGVNG
-212 DEKISGATFAL
+212 EKILGAEFAL

-282 IMDGATAYEFTVNSD
+282 IMDGATAYEFTVNAN
-297 KTITY
+297 KKITY
-302 KESTDANITIKI
+302 KGVESANTKI
-314 TNERPDLTKEVKKKN
+314 EVTNERPDLTKEVQKKN
-329 ITPEEWG
+329 DSAWG
-336 RTADYSIGDKI
+336 RDADYSIGDEI

-395 TKAAVGDGFTITFKP
+395 TKVAGGDGFTIKFNP

-416 ERQQLVITYN
+416 EGQQLVITYN
-426 AKLKDTAYNT
+426 ATLKSSADNT
-436 TAGNQNTAKLEYSK
+436 TVGNQNTAKLEYSK
-450 NITPNATTD
+450 NITPNTTTD
-459 PDNPNKD
+459 PDNPNKN

-479 VYTFAVKIVKTG
+479 VYTFAVKIEKTG
-491 VDGTE
+491 EDGSTY
-496 TKPLANVEFDLYQE
+496 KPLAGVKFDLYQE
-510 VPDGTEGAIT
+510 VADGTPDAIP
-520 GTSVPAGLDNTKSWK
+520 GTSVPAGLDNSKSWK
-535 KIKTLK
+535 KITTLETK
-541 TGTDGT
+541 SDGT
-547 VTHNGLSNGTYYLV
+547 VTHKGLSNGTYYLV
-561 ETKTND
+561 ETETNT
-567 GYNLLKKPIEVIL
+567 GYNLLKKPIEVTL
-580 NVQYTTTTKTESA
+580 SVQYTITQSTTSS

-598 NGQKQEKSKIEKTTF
+598 NGQKQVKSEITETTF
-613 TDSDST
+613 TSADST
-619 TEGIKVQKVINKKG
+619 TQQGIKVQTVINKKG

-659 ILLITGKK
+659 ILLITSKK

>member
-24 TAFAADLT
+24 TAFAA
-32 TGTTEKMPTID
+32 GPSAKMPTID
-43 FDADKTGTV
+43 ESNSGTV

-58 SGNGMGS
+58 K
-65 VGNGT
+65 GT
-70 EAHPGDFPTGAEPL
+70 DEGTKGTGKVETSLPAGAEPL
-84 KGAGFTLYQVVD
+84 KGAGFTLYKVVNKED
-96 KGGMEAYYKADPKD
+96 MEVYYNTNPTN
-110 LPDVSEYVEPDGTI
+110 LPAVGEYVEAGSIKPGVALETI
-124 KKAYSG
+124 AEQK
-130 NATSEGLTDKNGTA
+130 TDKNGTA

-212 DEKISGATFAL
+212 DEKISGAVFAL
-223 QKKSDTTS
+223 QKKSDTDDK
-231 SWINI
+231 WINI
-236 TQKSTAQ
+236 TKQSTAQ
-243 GDNTGDALILTTDVN
+243 GDDTGNNLTLTTDSE
-258 GLITIDGLSKGE
+258 GKITIDGLSKGK
-270 YRLIETSVGNGY
+270 YRLIETFVGDGY
-282 IMDGATAYEFTVNSD
+282 IMDGATAYPFEVTNEG
-297 KTITY
+297 KIKYNGT
-302 KESTDANITIKI
+302 TDANITIKI
-314 TNERPDLTKEVKKKN
+314 TNERPDLKKEVQKKN
-329 ITPEEWG
+329 NGPWG
-336 RTADYSIGDKI
+336 RDADYSIEDEI
-347 PYRITVDV
+347 PYKITVNV
-355 PKNIT
+355 PNNIT

-368 DTPTNLTDDVDSIEI
+368 DTPTNLKDNLSSIKITCDGTPVVVE
-383 KCNDAAVTADAY
+383 AY
-395 TKAAVGDGFTITFKP
+395 STEALGADGFTIKFTP
-410 AQMAAY
+410 AQMEAY
-416 ERQQLVITYN
+416 KGKQLVITYN
-426 AKLKDTAYNT
+426 ATLKDTAFNT
-436 TAGNQNTAKLEYSK
+436 TAGNRNTAKLEYSK
-450 NITPNATTD
+450 NITPNTTDD
-459 PDNPNKD
+459 PDNPNKG

-479 VYTFAVKIVKTG
+479 VYTFAVKIEKTG
-491 VDGTE
+491 EDGT
-496 TKPLANVEFDLYQE
+496 TPLKDVKFDLYQE
-510 VPDGTEGAIT
+510 VDAETTGAIT
-520 GTSVPAGLDNTKSWK
+520 GASVPAGLDNAKFWK
-535 KIKTLK
+535 KIDTL
-541 TGTDGT
+541 TTDASGIA
-547 VTHNGLSNGTYYLV
+547 THNGLSNGTYYLV

-580 NVQYTTTTKTESA
+580 NVQYTTITKTESA
-593 WVEDG
+593 WVEDT
-598 NGQKQEKSKIEKTTF
+598 NGQKQVKSEITETTF
-613 TDSDST
+613 TSADST
-619 TEGIKVQKVINKKG
+619 TQQGIKVQKVINKKG

>member
-1 MKRMKK
+1 
-7 LLTGLLTLGMT
+7 
-18 LSMMTM
+18 MMTM
-24 TAFAADLT
+24 TAFAADPSA
-32 TGTTEKMPTID
+32 KMPTID
-43 FDADKTGTV
+43 TDPDKTGTV

>member
-24 TAFAADLT
+24 TAFAA
-32 TGTTEKMPTID
+32 GPSAKMPTID
-43 FDADKTGTV
+43 ESKSGTV

-58 SGNGMGS
+58 K
-65 VGNGT
+65 GT
-70 EAHPGDFPTGAEPL
+70 DEGTKGTGKVETSLPAGAEPL
-84 KGAGFTLYQVVD
+84 KGAGFTLYKVVNKED
-96 KGGMEAYYKADPKD
+96 MEVYYNTNPTN
-110 LPDVSEYVEPDGTI
+110 LPAVGEYVEAGSIKPGVALETI
-124 KKAYSG
+124 AEQK
-130 NATSEGLTDKNGTA
+130 TDKNGTA

-223 QKKSDTTS
+223 QKKSDADGK
-231 SWINI
+231 WINI
-236 TQKSTAQ
+236 TKQSTAQ
-243 GDNTGDALILTTDVN
+243 GDDTGAALSLTTN
-258 GLITIDGLSKGE
+258 NEGKITIEGLSKGE
-270 YRLIETSVGNGY
+270 YRLIETFVGDGY
-282 IMDGATAYEFTVNSD
+282 IMDGATAYVFKVNADSS
-297 KTITY
+297 ITY
-302 KESTDANITIKI
+302 GTETNANITINV
-314 TNERPDLTKEVKKKN
+314 TNERPDLTKKVQKKN
-329 ITPEEWG
+329 GGTWG
-336 RTADYSIGDKI
+336 MDADYSIGDEI
-347 PYRITVDV
+347 PYKITVDV

-368 DTPTNLTDDVDSIEI
+368 DTPTNLKDNLSSIKITCDGTPVVVE
-383 KCNDAAVTADAY
+383 AY
-395 TKAAVGDGFTITFKP
+395 STEALGADGFTIKFTP
-410 AQMAAY
+410 AQMEAY
-416 ERQQLVITYN
+416 KGKQLVITYN
-426 AKLKDTAYNT
+426 ATLKDTAFNT
-436 TAGNQNTAKLEYSK
+436 TAGNRNTAKLEYSK
-450 NITPNATTD
+450 NITPNTTDD

-479 VYTFAVKIVKTG
+479 VYTFAVKIEKTG
-491 VDGTE
+491 EDGT
-496 TKPLANVEFDLYQE
+496 TPLKDVKFDLYQE
-510 VPDGTEGAIT
+510 VDAETTGAIT
-520 GTSVPAGLDNTKSWK
+520 GASVPAGLDNAKFWK
-535 KIKTLK
+535 KIDTL
-541 TGTDGT
+541 TTDASGIA
-547 VTHNGLSNGTYYLV
+547 THNGLSNGTYYLV

-580 NVQYTTTTKTESA
+580 NVQYTTITKTESA
-593 WVEDG
+593 WVEDT
-598 NGQKQEKSKIEKTTF
+598 NGQKQVKSEITETTF
-613 TDSDST
+613 TSADST
-619 TEGIKVQKVINKKG
+619 TQQGIKVQKVINKKG

>member
-24 TAFAADLT
+24 TAFAA
-32 TGTTEKMPTID
+32 GPSAKMPTID
-43 FDADKTGTV
+43 TDKTGTV

-70 EAHPGDFPTGAEPL
+70 EADPGDFPTGAEPL

-124 KKAYSG
+124 KKAYIG
-130 NATSEGLTDKNGTA
+130 NATSEGLTDKSGTA
-144 TFSGL
+144 TFSNL

-165 TTPMKPFLLSVPM
+165 TIPMKPFLLSVPM

-223 QKKSDTTS
+223 QKKSDADGK
-231 SWINI
+231 WINI
-236 TQKSTAQ
+236 TKQSTAQ
-243 GDNTGDALILTTDVN
+243 GDDTGAALSLTTN
-258 GLITIDGLSKGE
+258 NEGKITIEGLSKGE
-270 YRLIETSVGNGY
+270 YRLIETFVGDGY
-282 IMDGATAYEFTVNSD
+282 IMDGATAYVFKVNADSS
-297 KTITY
+297 ITY
-302 KESTDANITIKI
+302 GTETNANITINV
-314 TNERPDLTKEVKKKN
+314 TNERPDLTKKVQKKN
-329 ITPEEWG
+329 GGTWG
-336 RTADYSIGDKI
+336 MDADYSIGDEI
-347 PYRITVDV
+347 PYKITVDV

-368 DTPTNLTDDVDSIEI
+368 DTPTNLKDNLSSIKITCDGTPVVVE
-383 KCNDAAVTADAY
+383 AY
-395 TKAAVGDGFTITFKP
+395 STEALGADGFTIKFTP
-410 AQMAAY
+410 AQMEAY
-416 ERQQLVITYN
+416 KGKQLVITYN
-426 AKLKDTAYNT
+426 ATLKDTAFNT
-436 TAGNQNTAKLEYSK
+436 TAGNRNTAKLEYSK
-450 NITPNATTD
+450 NITPNTTDD

-479 VYTFAVKIVKTG
+479 VYTFAVKIEKTG
-491 VDGTE
+491 EDGT
-496 TKPLANVEFDLYQE
+496 TPLKDVKFDLYQE
-510 VPDGTEGAIT
+510 VDAETTGAIT
-520 GTSVPAGLDNTKSWK
+520 GASVPAGLDNAKFWK
-535 KIKTLK
+535 KIDTL
-541 TGTDGT
+541 TTDASGIA
-547 VTHNGLSNGTYYLV
+547 THNGLSNGTYYLV

-580 NVQYTTTTKTESA
+580 NVQYTTITKTESA
-593 WVEDG
+593 WVEDT
-598 NGQKQEKSKIEKTTF
+598 NGQKQVKSEITETTF
-613 TDSDST
+613 TSADST
-619 TEGIKVQKVINKKG
+619 TQQGIKVQKVINKKG